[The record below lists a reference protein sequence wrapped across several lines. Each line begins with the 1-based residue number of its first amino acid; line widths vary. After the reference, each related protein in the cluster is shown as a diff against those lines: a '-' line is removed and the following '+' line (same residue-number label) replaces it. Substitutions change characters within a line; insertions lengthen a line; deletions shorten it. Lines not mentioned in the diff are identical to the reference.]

1 MLNKTSLKRAR
12 TEIDNDKQNFN
23 MNSVVDVKSRL
34 NKKKQKLLNMTR
46 ELMGLKMQIRCLE
59 GQLKSLCKHEWVKS
73 KEETGV
79 YNRPPIKC
87 MHCGIVESVAQA

>member
-1 MLNKTSLKRAR
+1 
-12 TEIDNDKQNFN
+12 
-23 MNSVVDVKSRL
+23 
-34 NKKKQKLLNMTR
+34 
-46 ELMGLKMQIRCLE
+46 MGLKMQIRCLE

-87 MHCGIVESVAQA
+87 MHCGIFESVAQA